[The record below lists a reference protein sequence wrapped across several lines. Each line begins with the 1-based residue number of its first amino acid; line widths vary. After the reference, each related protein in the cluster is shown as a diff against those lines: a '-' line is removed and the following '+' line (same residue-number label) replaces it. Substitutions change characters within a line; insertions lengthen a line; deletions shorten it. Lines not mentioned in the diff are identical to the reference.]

1 MILACIPCYNE
12 EKTIARVVIGSQ
24 KIVDRVLVCDDGS
37 SDLSGIIAERLGAVL
52 IKHEKNMGYGA
63 TLRSLFA
70 KAREYSPDIVVTLD
84 ADGQHKPADIPKVIK
99 PIIDGEA
106 DIVIGSRFVTDSNA
120 IPKYREMGIK
130 ALTKA
135 TNIASGL
142 NVKDAQSGFRAYNKK
157 ALEALRLTEEGMGL
171 SGEILINAAT
181 AGLKVVEVP
190 IEIYYEGLDTSTKN
204 PATHGLEVL
213 LSIVKH
219 FSIKHPLLIYGLP
232 SLVLLTIGLF
242 FGAWTVQNYLL
253 NREFPIGLALIA
265 TFSTIFGAILGTTAI
280 ILYSILSFIKEKK

>member
-84 ADGQHKPADIPKVIK
+84 ADGQHKPADMPKVIK

-242 FGAWTVQNYLL
+242 FVAWTVQNYLL